1 MPWWSQRERRP
12 CYVDRSRPTGDQ
24 LSQSVEGRYFF
35 SLDEMPC
42 LTPSPTLQA
51 TCCFWRWL
59 MTCRNVGQCQFCTC
73 LLWAEGQEAMQYGRE
88 TAPASSLN
96 SRRVFWPPGKS
107 KKIRLNILD
116 TESESSAVICWTG
129 DVHQPIDSDD
139 WCWHDSHWVAI
150 CERPWKLSRALLLLL
165 LLSWSSR

>member
-1 MPWWSQRERRP
+1 MISMPWWSQRERRP
-12 CYVDRSRPTGDQ
+12 CYVNRSRPNWWPTIPISG
-24 LSQSVEGRYFF
+24 GKIFF

-59 MTCRNVGQCQFCTC
+59 MTCRNVGQCQFGTC
-73 LLWAEGQEAMQYGRE
+73 LIWAEGQEAMFHPLTVE
-88 TAPASSLN
+88 D

-129 DVHQPIDSDD
+129 DVHQPVDSDD

-165 LLSWSSR
+165 SWSSR